1 MVNNVNKYISN
12 IGNHSFIAMDFLKE
26 IKMNISSISK
36 AIAGA
41 AVTALVGFLA
51 DKNVVLGNEVSDALN
66 VVLAGLIGFIFVYF
80 APKNKPKPE

>member
-1 MVNNVNKYISN
+1 
-12 IGNHSFIAMDFLKE
+12 MDFLKE